1 MSELSILSKVR
12 RDSGRGRLGASC
24 ASGIISTAGEPRKG
38 VARMGRWIGTVV
50 LAAAMAC
57 SSGCAHGPRR
67 FEKIDAPAPLV
78 RARAVGLSG
87 QRPDGEAL
95 PALLSR
101 LSDSD
106 PVVRLAAHEELR
118 KRTGQDFG
126 YLPWAS
132 PEERSTAIERWR
144 AWMSQA
150 PPGRGVTP
158 SPQLTSTGVKKRKI
172 RKLKTSQTSNP

>member
-1 MSELSILSKVR
+1 
-12 RDSGRGRLGASC
+12 
-24 ASGIISTAGEPRKG
+24 
-38 VARMGRWIGTVV
+38 MGRWIGTIV
-50 LAAAMAC
+50 LAAALAP
-57 SSGCAHGPRR
+57 SWGCAHGPKR
-67 FEKIDAPAPLV
+67 FEKIDSPAPLV

-87 QRPDGEAL
+87 QRPDAQVL
-95 PALLSR
+95 PALLTH
-101 LSDSD
+101 LGDSD

-150 PPGRGVTP
+150 PAGNGVTP
-158 SPQLTSTGVKKRKI
+158 SPQLAATETRKRKVRRI
-172 RKLKTSQTSNP
+172 KASTSSDP